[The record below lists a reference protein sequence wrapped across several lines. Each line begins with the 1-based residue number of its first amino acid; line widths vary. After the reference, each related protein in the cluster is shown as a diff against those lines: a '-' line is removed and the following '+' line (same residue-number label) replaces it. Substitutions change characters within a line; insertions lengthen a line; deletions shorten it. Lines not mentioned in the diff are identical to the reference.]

1 MFRIIVNPTIPTA
14 ATATV
19 DISSQ
24 RNFLIFAKE
33 ILATKNG
40 VDIKRL
46 LSEIAVLRSPFS
58 KAIAAL

>member
-1 MFRIIVNPTIPTA
+1 MNPTIATA

-24 RNFLIFAKE
+24 RNFFIFAKE
-33 ILATKNG
+33 IVATKSG

-46 LSEIAVLRSPFS
+46 LSEIAVLRSPSS